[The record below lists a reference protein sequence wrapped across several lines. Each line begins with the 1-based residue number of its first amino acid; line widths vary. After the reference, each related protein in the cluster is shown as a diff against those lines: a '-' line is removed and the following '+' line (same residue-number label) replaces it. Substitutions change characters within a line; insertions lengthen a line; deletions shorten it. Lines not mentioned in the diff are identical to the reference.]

1 MAGRRGRVRGTGRA
15 PCTSGRRP
23 GGARRDARRP
33 APSRDRSLRVP
44 GAPARALEGPR
55 REGGIRR
62 HRVLLG
68 GRHRAARGK
77 RGAPVVAAH
86 RARRSQGLGPRAH
99 REGTRRDQERA
110 RRARG
115 RGGGP
120 RGGVGAGHR
129 RACGLARRR
138 ARQMAPRAAGERP
151 QRVSAFRHG
160 RRRAPR
166 PRDRPHVRGSRRRLD
181 RRLQDEQPR
190 RREPRALPRRPG
202 GALSSPA
209 RALRGRHGQAGRAAR
224 ALFSPAERMARMD
237 VMRSLAAVAMSLS
250 TLAPGQDIL
259 KDSPASYSRDLDPE
273 YTLYLELPAGRV
285 AIELAASYAPANVE
299 AVRKL
304 AREKY
309 FDASF
314 VTRSQDNYVVQW
326 ARADDDERA
335 KAMAKVKVKV
345 KPEFSRAMD
354 AKLPFTRLAYPDTY
368 APEVGFSNGFPVAR
382 DPKTRRTWLVHCY
395 GAVRVGRGHE
405 AGSGNGSQLY
415 PVSGP
420 SPRGL
425 ERNITLVGRVV
436 RGMELLSVMPRGT
449 GAMGFYEKPSQPIA
463 IREMRLAAN
472 LPAGERLDLQALRT
486 ESATFKAYV
495 ESRANRREE
504 WFKEPIGRLGVCNL
518 TLPIREKPR

>member
-1 MAGRRGRVRGTGRA
+1 
-15 PCTSGRRP
+15 
-23 GGARRDARRP
+23 
-33 APSRDRSLRVP
+33 
-44 GAPARALEGPR
+44 
-55 REGGIRR
+55 
-62 HRVLLG
+62 
-68 GRHRAARGK
+68 
-77 RGAPVVAAH
+77 
-86 RARRSQGLGPRAH
+86 
-99 REGTRRDQERA
+99 
-110 RRARG
+110 
-115 RGGGP
+115 
-120 RGGVGAGHR
+120 
-129 RACGLARRR
+129 
-138 ARQMAPRAAGERP
+138 
-151 QRVSAFRHG
+151 
-160 RRRAPR
+160 
-166 PRDRPHVRGSRRRLD
+166 
-181 RRLQDEQPR
+181 
-190 RREPRALPRRPG
+190 
-202 GALSSPA
+202 
-209 RALRGRHGQAGRAAR
+209 
-224 ALFSPAERMARMD
+224 MD

-259 KDSPASYSRDLDPE
+259 KDSPASDWRDLDPE

-335 KAMAKVKVKV
+335 KAMVKVKV

-395 GAVRVGRGHE
+395 GAVGVGRDND
-405 AGSGNGSQLY
+405 ADSGNGSELY
-415 PVSGP
+415 AVIGQ

-425 ERNITLVGRVV
+425 DRNITLVGRVV

-449 GAMGFYEKPSQPIA
+449 GAMGFYEKPSQRIA